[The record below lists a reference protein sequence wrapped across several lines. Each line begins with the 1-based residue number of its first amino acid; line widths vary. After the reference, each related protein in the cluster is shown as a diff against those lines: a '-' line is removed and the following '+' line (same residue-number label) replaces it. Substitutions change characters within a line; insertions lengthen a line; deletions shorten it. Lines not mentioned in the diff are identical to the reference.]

1 MKDDLLIEYK
11 VRGKNIIHKFSYIPM
26 PKNFE
31 YYDELLNRFAI
42 LDNVKLHAQAM
53 RIEPK
58 DIEYIKANGE
68 TLIHRLS

>member
-11 VRGKNIIHKFSYIPM
+11 VRNKNIIHKFSYIPM

-31 YYDELLNRFAI
+31 FYDEFLNRLAI
-42 LDNVKLHAQAM
+42 LDNVRLHAETMQIAP
-53 RIEPK
+53 R